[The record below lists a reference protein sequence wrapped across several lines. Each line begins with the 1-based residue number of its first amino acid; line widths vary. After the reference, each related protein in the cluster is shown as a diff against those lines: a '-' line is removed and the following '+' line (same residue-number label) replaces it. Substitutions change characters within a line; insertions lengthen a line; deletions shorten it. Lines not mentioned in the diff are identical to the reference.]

1 MLKRSIRSIL
11 LCLVVLSIS
20 VSIACASK
28 LDVYRDMVKNKEFTV
43 SYTYE
48 TEIPMLFISNPE
60 IEYIEGKMYFDDY
73 KKAVKYYN
81 DKFCIPNM
89 TQLVPEESLKNGN
102 GVMYLT
108 PGMNTLNTHLRN
120 ASLPAGGSGMAAITK
135 DNMYSECVTDK
146 ASIHHLKLGEQ
157 YLGWKAY
164 NLVSEKK
171 SYTPIGESVTKDL
184 MNSVPS
190 INIFSIFGGNDNSI
204 KLKCLPY
211 DTEMEL
217 NYGINLGSTLITRY
231 INAILPDE
239 DHPVYI
245 PKFNL
250 VSATPEYE
258 DYQTD
263 NNGKKEVVRYCFDGD
278 KLTKIMVIIA
288 GYKLDGTPSVH
299 QYSIVINDFTSQV
312 DQKHFE
318 IPEYIKIKK

>member
-1 MLKRSIRSIL
+1 MKNIL
-11 LCLVVLSIS
+11 VSMIVVFVSSSLVS
-20 VSIACASK
+20 ASK
-28 LDVYRDMVKNKEFTV
+28 LDSYRDMVKNREFTI

-48 TEIPMLFISNPE
+48 TEIPSLFISNPE
-60 IEYIEGKMYFDDY
+60 IEYIEGKIYFDDY

-81 DKFCIPNM
+81 DRFCIPNM
-89 TQLVPEESLKNGN
+89 VQLTPEESLKNGN
-102 GVMYLT
+102 GVLYFT
-108 PGMNTLNTHLRN
+108 TANKNTINTHLRN

-146 ASIHHLKLGEQ
+146 SSIHHLKLGDQ
-157 YLGWKAY
+157 YLGWKSY
-164 NLVSEKK
+164 NLMSEKK
-171 SYTPIGESVTKDL
+171 SYTPIGESVTKDM

-190 INIFSIFGGNDNSI
+190 INIFSIFGGNDNSL
-204 KLKCLPY
+204 KLKYLPY

-250 VSATPEYE
+250 VSSTPEYE

-278 KLTKIMVIIA
+278 KLTKIMVVIA
-288 GYKLDGTPSVH
+288 GYKLDGTPNVH
-299 QYSIVINDFTSQV
+299 QYSILINDFTSQV
-312 DQKHFE
+312 DPKHFE